1 MGDLLLIIGL
11 SLLIGASHVM
21 AIMLFWRRVVARIR
35 AQPARNTRVVVRAYG
50 PDEAAI
56 ARSLARHTRLDL
68 SEIDELVGARQRG
81 PLPLPLAWHEAHL
94 LRDEL
99 RQLGCDIDL
108 TDPAGGAMAPA
119 HGYS

>member
-11 SLLIGASHVM
+11 SLLIGASHVI

-35 AQPARNTRVVVRAYG
+35 AQPARNTRVVVNG
-50 PDEAAI
+50 FGLDQAAI

-68 SEIDELVGARQRG
+68 SEIDELIAARQRG
-81 PLPLPLAWHEAHL
+81 PLPLPLSWHEAHL

-99 RQLGCDIDL
+99 RQLGCDADVTGL
-108 TDPAGGAMAPA
+108 AGGTAAPA
-119 HGYS
+119 HG